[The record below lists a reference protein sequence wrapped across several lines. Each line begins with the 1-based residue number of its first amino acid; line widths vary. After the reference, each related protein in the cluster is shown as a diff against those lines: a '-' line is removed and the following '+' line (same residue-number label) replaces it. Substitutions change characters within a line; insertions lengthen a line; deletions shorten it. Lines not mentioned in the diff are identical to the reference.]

1 MSAPTNHRRERAE
14 RATPEL
20 PSAFTPAALEA
31 IRNAELALVQVVRAM
46 GWQQRRLAHMEARL
60 AAGDT
65 KQARS
70 TRSGTIEGS
79 AGQCRRKIG
88 LLRLKVAEAELAHQ
102 RAWSEAVAEACTR
115 PATTPLAT
123 VDANEDGEEE

>member
-1 MSAPTNHRRERAE
+1 MSTPTNHRRERAW

-20 PSAFTPAALEA
+20 PSAFPPAALEA

-46 GWQQRRLAHMEARL
+46 GWQRSRLAHMEARL

-65 KQARS
+65 GQARR

-79 AGQCRRKIG
+79 AGQCRRKIE
-88 LLRLKVAEAELAHQ
+88 LLRLKIAEAELTHQ
-102 RAWSEAVAEACTR
+102 RAWSEAIAEACAR

-123 VDANEDGEEE
+123 VQPDEGGEE

>member
-1 MSAPTNHRRERAE
+1 MSAPTNHRRERIE

-20 PSAFTPAALEA
+20 HSAFTPAALEA
-31 IRNAELALVQVVRAM
+31 IRNTELALVQAVRAM

-65 KQARS
+65 KQARR

-79 AGQCRRKIG
+79 AEQARRKIE
-88 LLRLKVAEAELAHQ
+88 LLRLKIADAELAHQ
-102 RAWSEAVAEACTR
+102 RAWGDAIAEACAR
-115 PATTPLAT
+115 PATTPIAT
-123 VDANEDGEEE
+123 VQPDEEGEE

>member
-1 MSAPTNHRRERAE
+1 VSAPTNHRREYTW

-46 GWQQRRLAHMEARL
+46 GWQRGRLAHMEARL
-60 AAGDT
+60 AAGDAT
-65 KQARS
+65 QARR

-79 AGQCRRKIG
+79 AGQCRRKIE
-88 LLRLKVAEAELAHQ
+88 LLRLKIAEAELAHQ
-102 RAWSEAVAEACTR
+102 RAWTEAIAEACAR
-115 PATTPLAT
+115 PTTTEKP
-123 VDANEDGEEE
+123 